1 MDSYAKMT
9 QKRVLL
15 YLLLSFVLNCIPLLK
30 KAPKSFFKNGL
41 RKNPSSFIYPSE
53 SPVFIGVS
61 GAKWHK
67 STLHRLSFPVI
78 FCHSNCFQFVMNT
91 LP

>member
-30 KAPKSFFKNGL
+30 KAPKSFF
-41 RKNPSSFIYPSE
+41 
-53 SPVFIGVS
+53 
-61 GAKWHK
+61 
-67 STLHRLSFPVI
+67 
-78 FCHSNCFQFVMNT
+78 
-91 LP
+91 